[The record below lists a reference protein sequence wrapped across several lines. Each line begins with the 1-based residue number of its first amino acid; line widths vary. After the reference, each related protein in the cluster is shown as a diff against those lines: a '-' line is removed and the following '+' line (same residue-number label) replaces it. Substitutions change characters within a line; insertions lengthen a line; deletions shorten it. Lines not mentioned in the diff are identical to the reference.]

1 MARDAL
7 EDIDRQVREKEQFR
21 SQAEHRAQEIR
32 GQLEKLRMESQALE
46 IRSTNHLE
54 QLEELEV
61 KLADILGQL
70 PEEAT
75 EQAWSEELER
85 IGNRIQR
92 LGAINLAAIEEYQV
106 QSERKTYLDSQ
117 HEDLME
123 ALETLDSAIRRIDRE
138 TRQRFK
144 ETFDKVNGGLQ
155 ALFPKVFGGGTAY
168 LELTGEDLLETGVAI
183 MARPPGKKNSTI
195 HLLSGAKRRSP
206 PLPWYSP
213 FSS

>member
-1 MARDAL
+1 
-7 EDIDRQVREKEQFR
+7 
-21 SQAEHRAQEIR
+21 
-32 GQLEKLRMESQALE
+32 MESQALE
-46 IRSTNHLE
+46 IRSANHLE
-54 QLEELEV
+54 QLEELDV
-61 KLADILGQL
+61 KLADILEQL

-75 EQAWSEELER
+75 EQAWSEELEK

-155 ALFPKVFGGGTAY
+155 ALFPKVFGGGNAY

-195 HLLSGAKRRSP
+195 TCCPVARRR
-206 PLPWYSP
+206 
-213 FSS
+213 